1 VKPSKPVTWGLFV
14 ALSDPTY
21 IIFDGDED
29 KWAYGRMKGWNAL
42 ENVDFDF
49 RDAHE
54 LDSMTARALGEEYVK
69 KQLRQRMGK
78 SSAAIVLIGE
88 KTKNLHKFVRWE
100 LDLALELGLPII
112 AVNLNEKRFRDS
124 DRCPPIIRDEC
135 VVHIPFKMKAIKF
148 ALDNWPGEF
157 NKMQTA
163 ARAQGARVYSDDQY
177 HKLGL

>member
-1 VKPSKPVTWGLFV
+1 MARG
-14 ALSDPTY
+14 DPTY
-21 IIFDGDED
+21 VVFDGDED

-42 ENVDFDF
+42 ENIEFDF

-69 KQLRQRMGK
+69 KQLRRRMEK
-78 SSAAIVLIGE
+78 SSAVIVLIGE

-100 LDLALELGLPII
+100 LDLALELGLPIV
-112 AVNLNEKRFRDS
+112 AVNLNEKRFKDP
-124 DRCPPIIRDEC
+124 DRCPPIIRDAC

-157 NKMQTA
+157 NKMEA
-163 ARAQGARVYSDDQY
+163 AVRAQGAPVYSDDQY
-177 HKLGL
+177 KKLGL